1 MLAFRW
7 RNCMVFHVKHSS
19 SPPRKKLPR
28 KYDPDLVRG
37 IWARI
42 KEAFYTIDPKM
53 NQAQMAKMISGAG
66 VSINARSLSN
76 YSSGDTLPGLDTMI
90 AISKATGVSLDQ
102 LVFGNSNPAR
112 DVETLAAAIE
122 RWVSSM
128 GFTTQAFVNPRA
140 RAIFTRVM
148 KLPEKD
154 LDFIERFLRSTEA
167 DHT

>member
-1 MLAFRW
+1 
-7 RNCMVFHVKHSS
+7 MVFHVKHSVS
-19 SPPRKKLPR
+19 RSVKKPLTR
-28 KYDPDLVRG
+28 DDRLE
-37 IWARI
+37 IQELWTRI
-42 KEAFYTIDPKM
+42 EKAFFSVDRSITRP
-53 NQAQMAKMISGAG
+53 AMAKMISDAG
-66 VSINARSLSN
+66 EEVSHR
-76 YSSGDTLPGLDTMI
+76 TLAGYAAGQNWPHIRILK
-90 AISKATGVSLDQ
+90 AISLATGVSLDQ

-112 DVETLAAAIE
+112 DVETLAAAFD

-128 GFTTQAFVNPRA
+128 GITTQAFVNPRA

>member
-1 MLAFRW
+1 
-7 RNCMVFHVKHSS
+7 MVFHVKQSMRPVVKKPS
-19 SPPRKKLPR
+19 APSEKNQIQELWSRMESALRAKDPNASRPRMAEIISAAGEDCSVFTLAG
-28 KYDPDLVRG
+28 YARG
-37 IWARI
+37 SNWPHIRI
-42 KEAFYTIDPKM
+42 LK
-53 NQAQMAKMISGAG
+53 
-66 VSINARSLSN
+66 
-76 YSSGDTLPGLDTMI
+76 
-90 AISKATGVSLDQ
+90 AISLATGVSLDQ